1 MIVAHKAFKTAL
13 TVVKSP
19 VRENWISS
27 GTEIRQHKF

>member
-13 TVVKSP
+13 NVVKAP
-19 VRENWISS
+19 VSENRISS